1 MTGGHARRR
10 PATLGI
16 YLGAAV
22 ALSLIAAA
30 CGGAS
35 PQAAGSHRP
44 TPKQSASQ
52 PTTTPAKSSVTTT
65 SGPSSVPTTGPDS
78 KSQVATTTTTT
89 QNAPANRPVA
99 GSTSADFKGIYEFAG
114 GNSAADAGDAD
125 LTGVDLVYYWSQI
138 EPEKGVFDW
147 SQIQSDMAPW
157 IAAGKKV
164 ILRVSTAGAASWDP
178 PYSGDGTPAWVYADG
193 ARAVS
198 DSGETIPVYWDQAYL
213 TDYQSFVQT
222 FGAEFDGNRNVAFIQ
237 AGIGM
242 GAETLPETNVSASGV
257 AAWESDG
264 YADPLWLSTVET
276 IASFYKS
283 AFRVTP
289 VDALVDRTFFDGSG
303 PYFNALM
310 AWFRGQS
317 NWGLQ
322 DDGLTST
329 QTLGAQWSGP
339 PLALEQLNSAQT
351 SGDCLCADIS
361 NGLDNLH
368 GSYLLLYKSD
378 IDNPADAAYLS
389 QAAAQMR

>member
-1 MTGGHARRR
+1 MTGGYARRR
-10 PATLGI
+10 PAI
-16 YLGAAV
+16 LGAYMCAAV
-22 ALSLIAAA
+22 TLSLVAAA
-30 CGGAS
+30 CGGGS
-35 PQAAGSHRP
+35 PQAAGGHRHA
-44 TPKQSASQ
+44 PKPGVSE
-52 PTTTPAKSSVTTT
+52 TTTTTAPKSSVTTT
-65 SGPSSVPTTGPDS
+65 SGAGSVPTTGPTS
-78 KSQVATTTTTT
+78 KSSVTTTTS
-89 QNAPANRPVA
+89 NAAANRPVA
-99 GSTSADFKGIYEFAG
+99 GSTAAEFKGIYEFAG
-114 GNSAADAGDAD
+114 GNSAADASDPD
-125 LTGVDLVYYWSQI
+125 LTGVDLIYYWSQI

-147 SQIQSDMAPW
+147 RQIQSDMAPW

-164 ILRVSTAGAASWDP
+164 ILRVSTSGAASWDP

-213 TDYQSFVQT
+213 TDYQSFVQA
-222 FGAEFDGNRNVAFIQ
+222 FGAQFDGNPNVAFIQ

-264 YADPLWLSTVET
+264 YADPLWLSTAET

-310 AWFRGQS
+310 AWFKDQP

-329 QTLGAQWSGP
+329 QALGAQWSGP

-368 GSYLLLYKSD
+368 GSYLLLYRSD
-378 IDNPADAAYLS
+378 IDNPADAGYLS
-389 QAAAQMR
+389 QAAARMR

>member
-1 MTGGHARRR
+1 MTGKHERRR
-10 PATLGI
+10 PVLLGT
-16 YLGAAV
+16 YLCAAV

-35 PQAAGSHRP
+35 PQAAGGHGHA
-44 TPKQSASQ
+44 PKPGASAT
-52 PTTTPAKSSVTTT
+52 TTTPAKSSVTTT
-65 SGPSSVPTTGPDS
+65 SGASSVPTTVPAS
-78 KSQVATTTTTT
+78 KSPVTTTST
-89 QNAPANRPVA
+89 APVNRPAA
-99 GSTSADFKGIYEFAG
+99 GSTAADSKGIYEFAG
-114 GNSAADAGDAD
+114 DNSAADAGDAD

-164 ILRVSTAGAASWDP
+164 ILRISTSGAASWDP

-193 ARAVS
+193 ARTIS

-213 TDYQSFVQT
+213 TDYGSFVHS
-222 FGAEFDGNRNVAFIQ
+222 FGAEFDGNPNVAFIQ

-276 IASFYKS
+276 IASFYTS

-310 AWFRGQS
+310 AWFKGQP

-329 QTLGAQWSGP
+329 QTLGTQWSGP
-339 PLALEQLNSAQT
+339 PLALEQLNSTQT
-351 SGDCLCADIS
+351 SGDCLCADID

-368 GSYLLLYKSD
+368 GSYLLLYRSD
-378 IDNPADAAYLS
+378 IDNPADAGYLS
-389 QAAAQMR
+389 QAAARMR

>member
-1 MTGGHARRR
+1 M
-10 PATLGI
+10 
-16 YLGAAV
+16 YLCVGT

-35 PQAAGSHRP
+35 PQAAGTHGHS
-44 TPKQSASQ
+44 PKPGASE
-52 PTTTPAKSSVTTT
+52 TTTTTAPTSSVTTT
-65 SGPSSVPTTGPDS
+65 SGASSVPTTAPAA
-78 KSQVATTTTTT
+78 KSPVTTTPS
-89 QNAPANRPVA
+89 NPAVSRPA
-99 GSTSADFKGIYEFAG
+99 GAAFKGIYEFAG
-114 GNSAADAGDAD
+114 GNSAADAGDPD

-147 SQIQSDMAPW
+147 SQIHSDMAPW
-157 IAAGKKV
+157 VAAGKKV
-164 ILRVSTAGAASWDP
+164 ILRVSTSGAASWDP

-193 ARAVS
+193 ARSIV
-198 DSGETIPVYWDQAYL
+198 DNGETIPVYWDQAYL
-213 TDYQSFVQT
+213 TDYRSFVQS
-222 FGAEFDGNRNVAFIQ
+222 FGAEFNGNPNVAFIQ

-242 GAETLPETNVSASGV
+242 GAETLPDTNASASGI
-257 AAWESDG
+257 AAFESDG

-276 IASFYKS
+276 IASFYES

-303 PYFNALM
+303 SYFNALM
-310 AWFRGQS
+310 AWFKGQP

-329 QTLGAQWSGP
+329 QALGTQWSGP
-339 PLALEQLNSAQT
+339 PLALEQLNSTQT

-368 GSYLLLYKSD
+368 GNYLLLYKSD
-378 IDNPADAAYLS
+378 IDDAANAAYLS
-389 QAAAQMR
+389 EAAAKAS

>member
-1 MTGGHARRR
+1 MVGA
-10 PATLGI
+10 
-16 YLGAAV
+16 YLCAAV
-22 ALSLIAAA
+22 TLSLIAAA

-35 PQAAGSHRP
+35 PQAARTHRQD
-44 TPKQSASQ
+44 PKQRPSE
-52 PTTTPAKSSVTTT
+52 TTTTTAPTSSVTTT
-65 SGPSSVPTTGPDS
+65 SGAASVPTTGPTS
-78 KSQVATTTTTT
+78 KSSVTTTTSNT
-89 QNAPANRPVA
+89 AANRPAA
-99 GSTSADFKGIYEFAG
+99 GSTAAEFKGIYEFAG
-114 GNSAADAGDAD
+114 GNSAADAGDPN
-125 LTGVDLVYYWSQI
+125 LTGVDLIYYWSQI

-164 ILRVSTAGAASWDP
+164 ILRISTSGAASWDP
-178 PYSGDGTPAWVYADG
+178 PYSGDGTPAWVYTDG
-193 ARAVS
+193 ARSIS

-213 TDYQSFVQT
+213 TDYQSLVQA
-222 FGAEFDGNRNVAFIQ
+222 FGAQFDGNPNVAFIQ

-242 GAETLPETNVSASGV
+242 GAETLPETNASAAGV

-310 AWFRGQS
+310 EWFRGQP

-329 QTLGAQWSGP
+329 QTLGTLWSGP

-368 GSYLLLYKSD
+368 GSYLLLYRSD
-378 IDNPADAAYLS
+378 IDDPADAGYLS
-389 QAAAQMR
+389 QAAARMR

>member
-1 MTGGHARRR
+1 MLLCAGT
-10 PATLGI
+10 
-16 YLGAAV
+16 V
-22 ALSLIAAA
+22 LSLLAAA
-30 CGGAS
+30 CGGTS
-35 PQAAGSHRP
+35 PQAAGTHGHTP
-44 TPKQSASQ
+44 TRGTAE
-52 PTTTPAKSSVTTT
+52 TTTSAPSSVTTT
-65 SGPSSVPTTGPDS
+65 SGASSVPTTGPTS
-78 KSQVATTTTTT
+78 KSSVTTTITTST
-89 QNAPANRPVA
+89 APVHRAGAGPAVA
-99 GSTSADFKGIYEFAG
+99 DSKGIYEFAG
-114 GNSAADAGDAD
+114 GNSAADAGDPD

-164 ILRVSTAGAASWDP
+164 ILRVSTSGGASWDP

-193 ARAVS
+193 ARAVT
-198 DSGETIPVYWDQAYL
+198 DDGETVPVYWDQAYL
-213 TDYQSFVQT
+213 TDYRSFVQS
-222 FGAEFDGNRNVAFIQ
+222 FGAAFDGNPNVAFIQ

-242 GAETLPETNVSASGV
+242 GAETLPETNASAAGV

-276 IASFYKS
+276 IASYYTS

-289 VDALVDRTFFDGSG
+289 IDALVDRTFFDGSG

-310 AWFRGQS
+310 AWFKGQP

-329 QTLGAQWSGP
+329 QTLGAQWAGP

-351 SGDCLCADIS
+351 SGDCLCADIA

-378 IDNPADAAYLS
+378 IDNPANAAYLS
-389 QAAAQMR
+389 QGASEMR

>member
-1 MTGGHARRR
+1 
-10 PATLGI
+10 
-16 YLGAAV
+16 
-22 ALSLIAAA
+22 
-30 CGGAS
+30 
-35 PQAAGSHRP
+35 
-44 TPKQSASQ
+44 
-52 PTTTPAKSSVTTT
+52 
-65 SGPSSVPTTGPDS
+65 VP
-78 KSQVATTTTTT
+78 V
-89 QNAPANRPVA
+89 NRPVSGRVA
-99 GSTSADFKGIYEFAG
+99 EFKGIYEFAG
-114 GNSAADAGDAD
+114 DNSAADAGDPY

-138 EPEKGVFDW
+138 EQEKGVFDW
-147 SQIQSDMAPW
+147 SQIQRDMAPW

-164 ILRVSTAGAASWDP
+164 ILRVSTSGAASWDP

-193 ARAVS
+193 ARAVT
-198 DSGETIPVYWDQAYL
+198 DNGETIPVYWDQAYL
-213 TDYQSFVQT
+213 TDYRSFVQS
-222 FGAEFDGNRNVAFIQ
+222 FAAEFDGNPDVAFLQ

-242 GAETLPETNVSASGV
+242 GAETLPETNASAAGV

-264 YADPLWLSTVET
+264 YTDPLWLSTVQT
-276 IASFYKS
+276 IASFYTS

-310 AWFRGQS
+310 AWLKGLP

-351 SGDCLCADIS
+351 SGDCLCADIA

-378 IDNPADAAYLS
+378 IDNPANAAYLS
-389 QAAAQMR
+389 QGASEMR